1 MKFFLVRPF
10 LPLWNLIRYQ
20 FALKVLSCLVA
31 ITLWVVVFGS
41 RTIEISKEVPFEA
54 VVGEDQIL
62 VDPVPEKITFRLAG
76 PKAFLRSIN
85 NRIDDPIRANV
96 KDLKTGAFTHRIFSD
111 SIKLPL
117 GVKVLSISPNVIQLR
132 VEEMRRKSVAVS
144 VETVGQLPE
153 GLRAMR
159 LELLPPSIRIKG
171 PKNRVQMISSLST
184 VPIDLSS
191 IHESTV
197 VPIAFDFKAMGI
209 DPDSPLPELNVE
221 VQGRGTVFK
230 VKHVPLKVRST
241 GKAVAD
247 DEEVTLIV
255 RSETNEAVRVES
267 DEVSASIDVRD
278 MPNGEYLRWIKVQ
291 LPERLHLVRAIPSST
306 RVVVKGQ

>member
-1 MKFFLVRPF
+1 M
-10 LPLWNLIRYQ
+10 PLWSLIRYQ
-20 FALKVLSCLVA
+20 FALKMLSGLVA

-96 KDLKTGAFTHRIFSD
+96 KDLKAGSFTHRIFSD

-132 VEEMRRKSVAVS
+132 VEEMKRKSVAVS
-144 VETVGQLPE
+144 VETVGSLPD
-153 GLRAMR
+153 GLRTMR
-159 LELLPPSIRIKG
+159 LELLPTTIRIKG

-184 VPIDLSS
+184 VPIDLSAL
-191 IHESTV
+191 HETTV
-197 VPIAFDFKAMGI
+197 VPIAFDFKSMGI
-209 DPDSPLPELNVE
+209 DPDSPLPELNIE
-221 VQGRGTVFK
+221 VQGKGAVFK
-230 VKHVPLKVRST
+230 VKHIPLKVRST
-241 GKAVAD
+241 GKAVTD

-255 RSETNEAVRVES
+255 RSESSEPVKVEAE
-267 DEVSASIDVRD
+267 EVSASIDVRD
-278 MPNGEYLRWIKVQ
+278 MPSGEYLRWIKVQ
-291 LPERLHLVRAIPSST
+291 LPERMHLVRVIPAST
-306 RVVVKGQ
+306 RVVVRGP

>member
-10 LPLWNLIRYQ
+10 LPLWNLVRYQ
-20 FALKVLSCLVA
+20 FALKVLSFVVA
-31 ITLWVVVFGS
+31 MTLWVVVFGS

-132 VEEMRRKSVAVS
+132 VEEMKRKSVAVT

-153 GLRAMR
+153 GLRTMR
-159 LELLPPSIRIKG
+159 LELLPPSVRIKG

-184 VPIDLSS
+184 VPIDLST

-197 VPIAFDFKAMGI
+197 IPIAFDFKSMGI

-221 VQGRGTVFK
+221 VQGRGAVFK
-230 VKHVPLKVRST
+230 VKHVPVKVRST
-241 GKAVAD
+241 GKAIAE

-255 RSETNEAVRVES
+255 RSESSEPIKVEA

-278 MPNGEYLRWIKVQ
+278 MPSGDYLRWVKVQ
-291 LPERLHLVRAIPSST
+291 LPERMHLVRVIPSST
-306 RVVVKGQ
+306 RVSIKGQ